1 MQNLANNVMFGAKE
15 PHLISLNDFI
25 TNNLYRV
32 ASFLREI
39 STIQKADKEEIRT
52 VYMDDLA
59 YTKLHRYLSENL
71 ERLSREAAGRR
82 SRYTDTQKILELKH
96 TMEKFSNLL
105 GQLGPPPDTPQTEV
119 TMVRNYALVNNNSH
133 YNEFMRRNKHR
144 DLNSIRSL
152 NIFYQG
158 GVSRGGRPVFYLI
171 ARHVPAET
179 MDFELLIYYMLR
191 VNTSE
196 AQDRIKHNSL
206 FIYLFFIR
214 FWNLVLVNLLNW
226 CLTFHAFQKAS
237 RYLSIG

>member
-1 MQNLANNVMFGAKE
+1 
-15 PHLISLNDFI
+15 
-25 TNNLYRV
+25 
-32 ASFLREI
+32 
-39 STIQKADKEEIRT
+39 
-52 VYMDDLA
+52 
-59 YTKLHRYLSENL
+59 
-71 ERLSREAAGRR
+71 
-82 SRYTDTQKILELKH
+82 TQKILELKH

-191 VNTSE
+191 VLEPCLSQPFELVFDLSRFSE
-196 AQDRIKHNSL
+196 GIEIPIH
-206 FIYLFFIR
+206 
-214 FWNLVLVNLLNW
+214 WLN
-226 CLTFHAFQKAS
+226 
-237 RYLSIG
+237 